1 MNRYQKAAKQF
12 LSGYLI
18 LNRSIQ
24 LKYLQIE
31 RLRTRCTSGAIRYDK
46 LNVQTSPVNVTE
58 ESLVDAADIQR
69 ELESDLTRRKIIK
82 NQVKK
87 YIRRLKDD
95 DERLIMNYRYICN
108 IRFDDIPDK
117 ACCSRR
123 TMWYRYERA
132 LDEIGRMLEADNDKA
147 VKEYIKQHKKE

>member
-1 MNRYQKAAKQF
+1 MNRYQKAARQF
-12 LSGYLI
+12 LNGYLT

-31 RLRTRCTSGAIRYDK
+31 KLRTRCTSGAIRYDK
-46 LNVQTSPVNVTE
+46 LNVQTSPINVTE

-69 ELESDLTRRKIIK
+69 ELEHDLTRRKILK
-82 NQVKK
+82 NQIKR
-87 YIRRLKDD
+87 YIRKLS
-95 DERLIMNYRYICN
+95 DEDSKLIMNYRYICN

-132 LDEIGRMLEADNDKA
+132 LDEIGRMIESDNERA
-147 VKEYIKQHKKE
+147 MKEYIKQHKE